1 MAPGGERERE
11 RESALGRPREGRLDS
26 RMKGRGLSAIV
37 ARASEGLGAVARST
51 TTRRRPRPNPGAVL
65 PRPVRRSFLPSQRA
79 GGSRRAVTV
88 CAISVNEFKT
98 GLTIEIDK
106 APWRVV
112 EFLHVKPGK
121 GAAFVRTKLKN
132 VITGNTVDK
141 TFRAGEKVDLAQM
154 EKSTKQFTYMDGD
167 QYVFMDMETYEETR
181 LGRDDAWAKFLKEG
195 MEAAVLEWEG
205 KVIGVELP
213 RTVAL
218 EITET
223 TAGDKGNTKS
233 GGGDKPATL
242 ETGHVVTVPLFVQ
255 EGEEVIVDTVTGK
268 YVERAKKK

>member
-1 MAPGGERERE
+1 MNACPYPQQPGP
-11 RESALGRPREGRLDS
+11 SRLWFS
-26 RMKGRGLSAIV
+26 LQRARMIAGRGTRGS
-37 ARASEGLGAVARST
+37 RSVGP
-51 TTRRRPRPNPGAVL
+51 RGCHAPRWVNHRRPWGPSTSPACRLA
-65 PRPVRRSFLPSQRA
+65 REARRNVA
-79 GGSRRAVTV
+79 V

-121 GAAFVRTKLKN
+121 GAAFVRSKLKN
-132 VITGNTVDK
+132 VITGNTVEK
-141 TFRAGEKVDLAQM
+141 TFRAGEKVELAQM

-167 QYVFMDMETYEETR
+167 QYVFMDMTSYEEIR
-181 LGRDDAWAKFLKEG
+181 LEKDDTWAKFLKEG
-195 MEAAVLEWEG
+195 MEAGVLEWEG

-213 RTVAL
+213 RTVSL
-218 EITET
+218 QVTQT
-223 TAGDKGNTKS
+223 DTGDKGNTKS

-255 EGEEVIVDTVTGK
+255 EGENVIVDTVTGK
-268 YVERAKKK
+268 YMSRDKDA

>member
-1 MAPGGERERE
+1 
-11 RESALGRPREGRLDS
+11 
-26 RMKGRGLSAIV
+26 
-37 ARASEGLGAVARST
+37 
-51 TTRRRPRPNPGAVL
+51 
-65 PRPVRRSFLPSQRA
+65 
-79 GGSRRAVTV
+79 V

-121 GAAFVRTKLKN
+121 GAAFVRSKLKN
-132 VITGNTVDK
+132 VITGNTVEK
-141 TFRAGEKVDLAQM
+141 TFRAGEKVELAQM

-167 QYVFMDMETYEETR
+167 QYVFMDMTSYEEIR
-181 LGRDDAWAKFLKEG
+181 LEKDDTWAKFLKEG
-195 MEAAVLEWEG
+195 MEAGVLEWEG

-213 RTVAL
+213 RTVSL
-218 EITET
+218 QVTQT
-223 TAGDKGNTKS
+223 DTGDKGNTKS

-255 EGEEVIVDTVTGK
+255 EGENVIVDTVTGK
-268 YVERAKKK
+268 YMSRDKDA